1 MSYNRSLSFQN
12 SGKPTF
18 GNAVESKYASDNLTN
33 KKAKLL
39 YPHNYNR
46 LRATG
51 KLGNQPNYLL
61 FKKAKIIRNSET
73 CKSLVPFNNANLV
86 SGLYTTEKL
95 GNGSTDASNN
105 INVITG
111 TSYNTNS
118 CNQFIPTS
126 MSPVPLTSPFYYRY
140 NIDSCGLLF
149 GKTPCGLKNYNLFRV
164 INYNGVNTAAS
175 LNNCNP
181 KCFLI

>member
-1 MSYNRSLSFQN
+1 MSYNLSRSFQN
-12 SGKPTF
+12 SGTPTF
-18 GNAVESKYASDNLTN
+18 GNAVESNYASDYLTN

-39 YPHNYNR
+39 YPYNYNR

-51 KLGNQPNYLL
+51 RLGNQPNYLL
-61 FKKAKIIRNSET
+61 FEKAKMIRNSET

-95 GNGSTDASNN
+95 GFGLADPSNN
-105 INVITG
+105 VNVITG

-118 CNQFIPTS
+118 CNKFIPTAIS
-126 MSPVPLTSPFYYRY
+126 LTTPFYYNY

-149 GKTPCGLKNYNLFRV
+149 GKTPCGLKNYNMFRV
-164 INYNGVNTAAS
+164 INYNGANTVAS
-175 LNNCNP
+175 LNNCTP